1 MQCFSEQEKL
11 LGFQRSE
18 YYNKDMKIRFTKRM
32 LLSAALAA
40 LLFLSAC
47 GNLGGLYQPESDV
60 SVHYEAPLAHQI
72 AQAEVETGRPNVTLS
87 EMVYER
93 PDLASMRDAIDHL
106 QSEID
111 AGKPAQELM
120 NAYRAL
126 QKQYDHADSMLSLIY
141 LLYAFDVT
149 DTENRDEYAYL
160 QSALSELDSD
170 MQDVSAAMVESS
182 DDASGLAKRALGER
196 FVDSILNDEQYLD
209 STTQE
214 LENKDAELTLEYDNL
229 CATFVLS
236 DNGTDW
242 TYDDIVNDMSLS
254 NDEYYRLYDAYN
266 LALNEQVGKI
276 FLEQVALRTEI
287 ATRLHYSDYATYC
300 YEGFGREYS
309 PADARA
315 LHAAVKKYIS
325 PIFIDAND
333 RVDTSDLDAASFP
346 DDAFFGILPTVAD
359 AFSPKLRE
367 VVSYLLQNRLY
378 DVSDSDVKMDTQFTT
393 YLSDYR
399 APFIFSTWSG
409 DPDDI
414 TTMLHELGHFTN
426 YYYNAE
432 VGNSSGENLDLA
444 EVDSQAL
451 VLLLFDEYEDLYGD
465 LADQARSAMLF
476 DAMFS
481 LLSGCMEDEF
491 QQDVYENPDMTL
503 NEMNDLYKELA
514 VDYGLDEVYGYQ
526 GTEWVLISHTFQYPL
541 YYISYAVSM
550 VPALELL
557 ELSQRDAEAAKTAY
571 FNILM
576 RPQYAELGEE
586 LSKNG
591 LGDVFADDTIA
602 RIADI
607 LETYLQN

>member
-1 MQCFSEQEKL
+1 
-11 LGFQRSE
+11 
-18 YYNKDMKIRFTKRM
+18 M

-40 LLFLSAC
+40 LFFLSAC
-47 GNLGGLYQPESDV
+47 GNFGASNQTAKDV
-60 SVHYEAPLAHQI
+60 SVDYHAPLAHQI
-72 AQAEVETGRPNVTLS
+72 VETERANVPFS

-93 PDLASMRDAIDHL
+93 PDLASLRSAIDAL
-106 QSEID
+106 QSNID
-111 AGKPAQELM
+111 AGTSAQELM
-120 NAYRAL
+120 NDYRAL

-149 DTENRDEYAYL
+149 DTANREEYAYL

-170 MQDVSAAMVESS
+170 MQDVSAALVESS
-182 DDASGLAKRALGER
+182 DEASGLAKRSLGER
-196 FVDSILNDEQYLD
+196 FVNSILNDEQYLD
-209 STTQE
+209 ATTQE
-214 LENKDAELTLEYDNL
+214 LENQDAELTLEYNNL

-242 TYDDIVNDMSLS
+242 TYDDIINDMSLS

-266 LALNEQVGKI
+266 LALNELVGKI

-300 YEGFGREYS
+300 YEGFGRKYS

-315 LHAAVKKYIS
+315 LHTAVKKFIV
-325 PIFIDAND
+325 PIYIDAFD
-333 RVDTSDLDAASFP
+333 RVDNSDLDAASFP
-346 DDAFFGILPTVAD
+346 DDTFFGNLPAAAE
-359 AFSPKLRE
+359 AFSPKLSE
-367 VVSYLLQNRLY
+367 TVSYMLQNRLY
-378 DVSDSDVKMDTQFTT
+378 DVTDSDVKMDTQFTT

-399 APFIFSTWSG
+399 APFIFSTWTGSA
-409 DPDDI
+409 DDI
-414 TTMLHELGHFTN
+414 ATMLHELGHFAN

-451 VLLLFDEYEDLYGD
+451 VLLLFDEYEDFYGE

-481 LLSGCMEDEF
+481 LISGCMEDEF

-503 NEMNDLYKELA
+503 KEMNDLYKELA

-557 ELSQRDAEAAKTAY
+557 ELSHRDTEAAKTAY

-576 RPQYAELGEE
+576 REQYADLGDELN
-586 LSKNG
+586 KNG
-591 LGDVFADDTIA
+591 LGDVFSEDTIA

-607 LETYLQN
+607 LETYL